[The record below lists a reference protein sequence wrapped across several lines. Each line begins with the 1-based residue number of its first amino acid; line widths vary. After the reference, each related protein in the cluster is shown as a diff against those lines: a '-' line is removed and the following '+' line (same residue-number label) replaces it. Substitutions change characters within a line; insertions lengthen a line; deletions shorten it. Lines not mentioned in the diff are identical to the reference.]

1 MDEGDGDMVVY
12 TDVKQNTY
20 FDSVTLMMYS
30 SKLSE
35 IEGIKEAAVMMG
47 SEHNKALMIRAGLLK
62 EKESESISPNDL
74 VTGIG
79 GEDEAAVNRAVE
91 EMENLFASKERD
103 KSQRQEQQSRSLE
116 MAKKELPSAN
126 MAVIS
131 VPGQFAAYE
140 AKKAL
145 RQNLN
150 VLLFSD
156 HVSLEQEIS
165 LKNEAR
171 NRGLLMMGPD
181 CGTAIINGVSLG
193 FANVVRRGTIGI
205 AAAAGT
211 GLQEVTTLIDRMG
224 GGISQ
229 AIGTGGRDLSD
240 AVGGRMMLA
249 ALDMLEQDVRTT
261 VVGVI
266 SKPPS
271 DRILQLL
278 IERLKNFKKPV
289 AACMPGIP
297 AQVHGALSF
306 TDTLEDMAALL
317 VGTELPETS
326 GNVSGRLE
334 KMEFS
339 ASQKYVRGLYSGGT
353 LCYEA
358 LVILKELE
366 VYSNIAKDPDYCLI
380 YAEESKGNTIIDM
393 GDDYF
398 TDGLPHPMIDFRIRA
413 DRIVKEAE
421 DEETAVIMLDCVLGF
436 GAHEDPA
443 GELAKAVRKARERIG
458 DRTVCFLAAV
468 CGTGRD
474 VQNRTLQ
481 EQKLAAA
488 GVLVYPSNARMAK
501 AALRLIKSLEGKRG
515 GR

>member
-1 MDEGDGDMVVY
+1 MIVY

-35 IEGIKEAAVMMG
+35 LEGIREAAVMMG
-47 SEHNKALMIRAGLLK
+47 SDHNKALMMRAGLLK
-62 EKESESISPNDL
+62 EKEAGDISPNDL

-79 GEDEAAVNRAVE
+79 GDDEAAVNMALGELER
-91 EMENLFASKERD
+91 LFASKESGKGQSQERPV
-103 KSQRQEQQSRSLE
+103 KSVE
-116 MAKKELPSAN
+116 MAKKELPGAN
-126 MAVIS
+126 IAVIS

-140 AKKAL
+140 AKRAL

-156 HVSLEQEIS
+156 HVSVEQEIS
-165 LKNEAR
+165 LKEEACS
-171 NRGLLMMGPD
+171 RGLLMMGPD

-193 FANVVRRGTIGI
+193 FANMVRRGTIGI

-249 ALDMLEQDVRTT
+249 ALDRLEQDDRTT
-261 VVGVI
+261 AVGVI

-271 DRILQLL
+271 EAVLQML
-278 IERLKNFKKPV
+278 IRRLKNFKKPV

-297 AQVHGALSF
+297 AAVYGALAF
-306 TDTLEDMAALL
+306 TDTLEDLAVRLA
-317 VGTELPETS
+317 GAELPEKAETAAE
-326 GNVSGRLE
+326 RLE
-334 KMEFS
+334 DMEFS
-339 ASQKYVRGLYSGGT
+339 DTQRYVRGLYSGGT

-358 LVILKELE
+358 MVMMRELE
-366 VYSNIAKDPDYCLI
+366 VFSNVAKDREHCLDH
-380 YAEESKGNTIIDM
+380 AEESRGNTVIDM

-421 DEETAVIMLDCVLGF
+421 DEETAVIMMDCVLGF

-443 GELAKAVRKARERIG
+443 GELARAVLKARERIG
-458 DRTVCFLAAV
+458 DKTICFLAAV

-474 VQNRTLQ
+474 VQNRRLQ

-488 GVLVYPSNARMAK
+488 GVSVYPSNARMVK
-501 AALRLIKSLEGKRG
+501 AAMGLIKSLEGKRG
-515 GR
+515 DR

>member
-1 MDEGDGDMVVY
+1 MVVY
-12 TDVKQNTY
+12 TNVKQNTY

-35 IEGIKEAAVMMG
+35 VEGIREAAVMMG
-47 SEHNKALMIRAGLLK
+47 SEHNKALMMRAGLLT
-62 EKESESISPNDL
+62 EKEAGNISPNDL

-79 GEDEAAVNRAVE
+79 GEDQVAVDLALGE
-91 EMENLFASKERD
+91 LEKLFASKESGRD
-103 KSQRQEQQSRSLE
+103 QRQDQPIKSVE
-116 MAKKELPSAN
+116 MAKKELPGAN
-126 MAVIS
+126 MAIIS
-131 VPGQFAAYE
+131 VPGQYAAYE
-140 AKKAL
+140 TKKTL
-145 RQNLN
+145 KQNLN

-156 HVSLEQEIS
+156 HVSLEQEVS
-165 LKNEAR
+165 LKDYALSK
-171 NRGLLMMGPD
+171 GLLMMGPD

-193 FANVVRRGTIGI
+193 FANIVRRGTIGI

-240 AVGGRMMLA
+240 TVGGRMMLA
-249 ALDMLEQDVRTT
+249 ALDMLEQDTSTT
-261 VVGVI
+261 AVGVI

-271 DRILQLL
+271 DRILKLL
-278 IERLKNFKKPV
+278 IERLQDFEKPV
-289 AACMPGIP
+289 VACMPGIP
-297 AQVHGALSF
+297 ARAHGALAF
-306 TDTLEDMAALL
+306 TTTLEDMAALL
-317 VGTELPETS
+317 TGTKLPENQVTAS
-326 GNVSGRLE
+326 EDLE
-334 KMEFS
+334 SMEFS
-339 ASQKYVRGLYSGGT
+339 ESQKYVRGLYSGGT

-358 LVILKELE
+358 MVILKELG
-366 VYSNIAKDPDYCLI
+366 VFSNIAKDRDHCLLH
-380 YAEESKGNTIIDM
+380 AEKSRGNTVIDM

-421 DEETAVIMLDCVLGF
+421 DEETAVIMMDCVLGF

-443 GELAKAVRKARERIG
+443 GELVRAVGKAREKAG
-458 DRTVCFLAAV
+458 DRNICFLASV

-474 VQNRTLQ
+474 SQNRRLQ
-481 EQKLAAA
+481 EEKLSAA

-501 AALRLIKSLEGKRG
+501 AAVEIVDSLERKRG
-515 GR
+515 SR